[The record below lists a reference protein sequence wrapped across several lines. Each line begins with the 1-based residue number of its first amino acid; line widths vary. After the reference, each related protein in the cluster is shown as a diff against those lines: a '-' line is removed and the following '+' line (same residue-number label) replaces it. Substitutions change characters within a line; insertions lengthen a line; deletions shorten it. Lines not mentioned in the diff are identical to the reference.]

1 MPLLALVVTLSMT
14 ACLPSTLLGQ
24 EPTIDRS
31 GVDKGVVVVELE
43 GMTSDDGRLV
53 FAMWSGPEDW
63 LSDEGSVC
71 SGAVEIDTGMSQVV
85 LEGLPYG
92 EYALSAYHDRN
103 GNGELDTGL
112 FGIPKEPI
120 GTSNDAKARFGP
132 PKYDEAKF
140 TLNQPS
146 LTITITVKK
155 LF

>member
-1 MPLLALVVTLSMT
+1 MRLPALVVAALIAPVSASLSM
-14 ACLPSTLLGQ
+14 AASP
-24 EPTIDRS
+24 IDGS
-31 GVDKGVVVVELE
+31 DADKGILVVEFN

-63 LSDEGSVC
+63 LGDEGSVR
-71 SGAVEIDTGMSQVV
+71 SGAVEIETGRSQVV
-85 LEGLPYG
+85 VEGLPYG

-103 GNGELDTGL
+103 DNSELDTGL

-146 LTITITVKK
+146 LTITIVVKK